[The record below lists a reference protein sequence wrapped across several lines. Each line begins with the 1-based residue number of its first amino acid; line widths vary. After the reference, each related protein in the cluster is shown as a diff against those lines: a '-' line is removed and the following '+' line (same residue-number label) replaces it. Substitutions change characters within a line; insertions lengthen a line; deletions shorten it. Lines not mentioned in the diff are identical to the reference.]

1 LRRGD
6 RWRLRRRE
14 GHRRRPRVRLGCV
27 EGVHAPADQHHQ
39 LLRLAA
45 AGPGHPLRPV
55 ADDRACPAPGRPRT
69 HATPARHTHPHAAAA
84 GFWNNH
90 APHGA
95 HCLRSRPACP
105 GGTAIARLPLSR
117 NPAMNPIR
125 QTSSLAITSL
135 VAGIL
140 GWSLV
145 PFLGTVVAIVTG
157 HMARKE
163 IRNSAGH
170 LDGDGLAIGGLVL
183 GWLAVAT
190 WLVGVLVLFLFLGG
204 VAWLVSLG

>member
-1 LRRGD
+1 
-6 RWRLRRRE
+6 
-14 GHRRRPRVRLGCV
+14 
-27 EGVHAPADQHHQ
+27 
-39 LLRLAA
+39 
-45 AGPGHPLRPV
+45 
-55 ADDRACPAPGRPRT
+55 
-69 HATPARHTHPHAAAA
+69 
-84 GFWNNH
+84 
-90 APHGA
+90 
-95 HCLRSRPACP
+95 
-105 GGTAIARLPLSR
+105 
-117 NPAMNPIR
+117 MNPIR